1 MTIKDFF
8 TSRKKKENLSQL
20 VSLIAL
26 AKLDGQFDQEE
37 FDLIVTIAAKK
48 GISPKDFT
56 NALLNVQDVK
66 FKFPKDE
73 KTKFIFM
80 GELILIMLADGKID
94 DKELIFCHKFGHALG
109 YDNNFIRELIIDIQ
123 MNVNSI

>member
-1 MTIKDFF
+1 MNITEFF
-8 TSRKKKENLSQL
+8 TSRKKKENISQL

-26 AKLDGQFDQEE
+26 AKLDGQFDQNE
-37 FDLIVTIAAKK
+37 FDLIVAIAAKK

-56 NALLNVQDVK
+56 NAIHNVPDVK

-80 GELILIMLADGKID
+80 SELILIMLADGKID
-94 DKELIFCHKFGHALG
+94 VKELFFCQKFGHALG
-109 YDNNFIRELIIDIQ
+109 YDNDFIRELIIDIQ